1 MCLSL
6 LSKPISVEVQGAWG
20 EFRES
25 ERLRRWGGFINE
37 SEMSLGVRVLG
48 MRYEC
53 GFLGKTN

>member
-1 MCLSL
+1 ML
-6 LSKPISVEVQGAWG
+6 KISVEVQGAWG